1 MLHNVIYDA
10 EQAMQQYLE
19 QRGTQVNAQDIGL
32 DPRAGTV
39 WVTDD
44 AIVARSWNVRSL
56 EYYGGFEYVDSDYK
70 TQMGEYTI
78 YFADDERVEGCLEC
92 YSELTQ
98 AA

>member
-1 MLHNVIYDA
+1 MLYNVIYDA

-19 QRGTQVNAQDIGL
+19 KHGTQVSAQDIGL

-56 EYYGGFEYVDSDYK
+56 EYYGGFEYVDTDYK
-70 TQMGEYTI
+70 TQMGEYTV
-78 YFADDERVEGCLEC
+78 YFADDERVEGCLEMWQ
-92 YSELTQ
+92 ETQ